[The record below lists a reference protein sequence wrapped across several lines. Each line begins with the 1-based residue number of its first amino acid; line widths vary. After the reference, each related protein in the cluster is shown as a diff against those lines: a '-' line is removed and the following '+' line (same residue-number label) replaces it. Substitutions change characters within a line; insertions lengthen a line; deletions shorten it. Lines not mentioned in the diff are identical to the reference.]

1 MKKNFLHSKSIFWQL
16 VVFAL
21 LISLIPILIISTFL
35 FQKLEGMVI
44 EEMRDYHGQISSQYT
59 KNIEEKLEQYQ
70 DSLQYISNNTMI
82 MNTLMEKEGNPYL
95 RGEVISGEVAKSLLL
110 EEQSEIYNCMIY
122 SMVEDIPV
130 YGTSV
135 TMIDEG
141 VRESWYGEERM
152 QDNQWFAYKVKD
164 KNRSVLSLVKDIE
177 QVDLNSFAK
186 DTIGK
191 VKLDISINRLFAP
204 TVMEG
209 EEGASYDVIVFDEN
223 KKVFYTTDRK
233 NTKILNEYLKKQEQE
248 KVQPEEIGT
257 YVVEE
262 TDLDMYGLRILL
274 LFDNKELIER
284 QAEVQRLVFPILI
297 IMILLVVGCAYFYSR
312 DFSSRVACLVQKFKR
327 AETGDMTIQNPIEGN
342 DEISVLDRQ
351 FSHMLMK
358 LDQLIKTNYI
368 QQLENKEA
376 QLRNLQLQ
384 INPHFLYNTLETIS
398 SIAAVKQAFVV
409 CDMCQKLGAI
419 FRYSLGKDYGEVVTL
434 EQELE
439 HMQNYIFIQK
449 IRYGSRLEVFY
460 NVEVDASQFRIP
472 RFILQPIVEN
482 AILHGLGELTGTG
495 TLEISVYEQDGKL
508 LIKIADDGVG
518 MDGEK
523 VAELN
528 EYINAAKD
536 QKDSKKS
543 IGIRNVNQRIK
554 LSCGEEYGVT
564 ITSYPYQGSCFS
576 LWLPIIKGG
585 TKDET

>member
-35 FQKLEGMVI
+35 FQKLESMVI

-95 RGEVISGEVAKSLLL
+95 RGEVISEEVAKSLLL

-204 TVMEG
+204 AVMEG

-248 KVQPEEIGT
+248 KIQPEEIET

-284 QAEVQRLVFPILI
+284 QGGSTLSISYFNYYDPAGSGMRLFLQQRFSCPCGVSCSKVQ
-297 IMILLVVGCAYFYSR
+297 
-312 DFSSRVACLVQKFKR
+312 
-327 AETGDMTIQNPIEGN
+327 TGG
-342 DEISVLDRQ
+342 
-351 FSHMLMK
+351 
-358 LDQLIKTNYI
+358 
-368 QQLENKEA
+368 
-376 QLRNLQLQ
+376 
-384 INPHFLYNTLETIS
+384 
-398 SIAAVKQAFVV
+398 
-409 CDMCQKLGAI
+409 
-419 FRYSLGKDYGEVVTL
+419 
-434 EQELE
+434 
-439 HMQNYIFIQK
+439 
-449 IRYGSRLEVFY
+449 
-460 NVEVDASQFRIP
+460 
-472 RFILQPIVEN
+472 
-482 AILHGLGELTGTG
+482 
-495 TLEISVYEQDGKL
+495 DG
-508 LIKIADDGVG
+508 
-518 MDGEK
+518 
-523 VAELN
+523 
-528 EYINAAKD
+528 
-536 QKDSKKS
+536 
-543 IGIRNVNQRIK
+543 
-554 LSCGEEYGVT
+554 
-564 ITSYPYQGSCFS
+564 
-576 LWLPIIKGG
+576 
-585 TKDET
+585 